1 MKTWIII
8 LIIVGLL
15 LLSWHAYNFYRR
27 LMLHKLL
34 QEVCMNYGNEFR
46 RHILRSNNWEMSDEG
61 GIGWI
66 KMKPYSFDTK
76 TEYYIRYVGQ
86 LPEDEAIRILIR
98 TFLNKVGA

>member
-1 MKTWIII
+1 
-8 LIIVGLL
+8 
-15 LLSWHAYNFYRR
+15 
-27 LMLHKLL
+27 
-34 QEVCMNYGNEFR
+34 
-46 RHILRSNNWEMSDEG
+46 MSDEG

-66 KMKPYSFDTK
+66 KMKPYSFGTK